1 MRARFHSDLKQA
13 SGRMEIKAMRIAI
26 KRLFYTVI
34 LMTAGGAVAAPVQ
47 APVIGGLSILEP
59 GDWELRS
66 REPGGKTRHICLAD
80 ARQLLQLRHPGRNC
94 RRFVVSDTAAQV
106 VVTYDCAA
114 AGSGRTALRI
124 ETPRLV
130 QIQSQGIADSAP
142 FDFAVEG
149 RRVGEC
155 R

>member
-1 MRARFHSDLKQA
+1 
-13 SGRMEIKAMRIAI
+13 MRIAI
-26 KRLFYTVI
+26 KPFVYAAI
-34 LMTAGGAVAAPVQ
+34 MMTAGGAVAAPLQ
-47 APVIGGLSILEP
+47 APVIGGLSTLET

-66 REPGGKTRHICLAD
+66 REPGGKIRHICLAD

-94 RRFVVSDTAAQV
+94 SRFVVTDTAAQV

-142 FDFAVEG
+142 FDFAMEG
-149 RRVGEC
+149 RRIGAC